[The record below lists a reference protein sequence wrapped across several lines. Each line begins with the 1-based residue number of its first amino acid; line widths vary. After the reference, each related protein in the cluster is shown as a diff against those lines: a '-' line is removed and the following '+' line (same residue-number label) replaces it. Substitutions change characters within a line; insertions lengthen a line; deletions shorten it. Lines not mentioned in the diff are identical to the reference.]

1 MKTRNLFIGLS
12 AIALL
17 AAAGYVWLA
26 PSGVTR
32 APDVRFATLTGAQQ
46 TLAGLRGRP
55 VLVTFWATTCSTC
68 VSEMPYL
75 IALHHELSP
84 RGFEIL
90 ALAMDYDVPQDIAAL
105 VRARQLPYLVA
116 HDAQGEAARAFGD
129 VRVTPTSFLLSP
141 DGVIVR
147 RVQGQMD
154 MAELRAQIISML
166 PHQLPQSPQAKL

>member
-1 MKTRNLFIGLS
+1 MKARDLFIGLFT
-12 AIALL
+12 IALL

-26 PSGVTR
+26 PAGVTR
-32 APDVRFATLTGAQQ
+32 APEVRFATTDGARQ
-46 TLAGLRGRP
+46 TLSGLRGRP

-68 VSEMPYL
+68 VTEMPHL
-75 IALHHELSP
+75 VDLHHELSP

-116 HDAQGEAARAFGD
+116 HDAEGEAARAFGD

-147 RVQGQMD
+147 RTQGAMD
-154 MAELRAQIISML
+154 MAQLRAQILSML
-166 PHQLPQSPQAKL
+166 PEPPRTSL